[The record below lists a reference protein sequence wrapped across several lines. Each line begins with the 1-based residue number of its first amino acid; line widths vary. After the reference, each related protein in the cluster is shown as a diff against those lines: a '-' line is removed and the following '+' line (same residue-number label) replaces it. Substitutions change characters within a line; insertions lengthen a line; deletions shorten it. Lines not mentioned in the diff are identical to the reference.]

1 MSKNPEVKRHKT
13 HVLRL
18 TKFELLHLR
27 DLFSIL
33 LPPDTKKT
41 MSQALADLENRT
53 LVESVLWNKVQR
65 ACVDAGLPME
75 DEAPDYI
82 VAPVSTPEI
91 GVFQLAHE
99 PSVQAQAEAAAVFPG
114 DNEEEDE

>member
-1 MSKNPEVKRHKT
+1 
-13 HVLRL
+13 
-18 TKFELLHLR
+18 
-27 DLFSIL
+27 
-33 LPPDTKKT
+33 
-41 MSQALADLENRT
+41 

-65 ACVDAGLPME
+65 ACVEAELPME

-99 PSVQAQAEAAAVFPG
+99 PTAQVEAAAVFPG
-114 DNEEEDE
+114 DNEEDEDE